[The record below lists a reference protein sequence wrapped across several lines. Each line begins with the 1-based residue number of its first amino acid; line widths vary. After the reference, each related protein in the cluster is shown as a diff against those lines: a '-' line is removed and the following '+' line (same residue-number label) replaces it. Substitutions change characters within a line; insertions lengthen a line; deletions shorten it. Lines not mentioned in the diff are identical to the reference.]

1 MKKKRIPFSD
11 AELRDCINLYFR
23 FLDADKQQI
32 NIGKNSNYKAL
43 AEKYKNCRPWGSY
56 MYKCQNISS
65 VMESLGLPY
74 AKGLKP
80 AGNVGVKLRTIITGI
95 AAERGLI

>member
-80 AGNVGVKLRTIITGI
+80 AGNTGPKLHLLVTETVT
-95 AAERGLI
+95 ERGLI

>member
-1 MKKKRIPFSD
+1 MKKKSIPFSD
-11 AELRDCINLYFR
+11 AELRDCIKLYFR

-32 NIGKNSNYKAL
+32 NIGKNPNYKAL
-43 AEKYKNCRPWGSY
+43 AEKHNNCRPWGSY

-80 AGNVGVKLRTIITGI
+80 AGNVGAKLRLLITGI
-95 AAERGLI
+95 AVERGLI